1 MEESKKKLYT
11 SAQKKAIYK
20 YRETHKDVVAGVF
33 AKWKAKNVD
42 HLKNYSAQY
51 YQKNKE
57 KILQRNR
64 MRYALKSESEPVSE
78 SDNSPII
85 LSSKSYLLK

>member
-1 MEESKKKLYT
+1 MEEKKKLYT
-11 SAQKKAIYK
+11 PAQKKAIYK
-20 YRETHKDVVAGVF
+20 YKNSHKDVVAGVF

-57 KILQRNR
+57 RILQSRKEN
-64 MRYALKSESEPVSE
+64 YKIKKVSE
-78 SDNSPII
+78 
-85 LSSKSYLLK
+85 